1 MYKSLIISLVSLLVI
16 STYCSWLDLFV
27 KASSLAVLMNFNK
40 CKAAVHGFFLTTLL
54 VSRPGSIPVY
64 RFTEI
69 GLIFHNKYIFSKQL
83 KTFQVK
89 ISKMVWNQNIS
100 RGTMPQTSLEVENRS
115 VLILDPRLIS
125 IHFAIESFLLWYVL
139 FYSKPAQSVCLL
151 ARAIWDI
158 TYFA

>member
-16 STYCSWLDLFV
+16 GTYCSWLDLFV
-27 KASSLAVLMNFNK
+27 KASSLAVLT
-40 CKAAVHGFFLTTLL
+40 AVHGCFLTTLL

-100 RGTMPQTSLEVENRS
+100 RATMPQTSLEVENRS